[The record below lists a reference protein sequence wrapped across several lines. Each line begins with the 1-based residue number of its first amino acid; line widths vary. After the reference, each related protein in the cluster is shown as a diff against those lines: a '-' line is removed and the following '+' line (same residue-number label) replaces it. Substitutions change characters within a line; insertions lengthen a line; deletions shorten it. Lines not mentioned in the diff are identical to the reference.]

1 MDPTI
6 LIMITSFAA
15 AMALVYAIV
24 TWIQSKQDS
33 QAESR
38 LAAFTGKS
46 KTTSGQI
53 ADELVRDGL
62 SSATGILG
70 AIAARFKN
78 LPMFFQQAES
88 PLKPEQFLILVAV
101 TGVLGG
107 AICAF
112 VPQIPNTLI
121 PIGAFTGF
129 ALPWLWLWFKRRMR
143 FKKFEAQLSD
153 ALELMARALKSGHSL
168 SSGLQVVAGEM
179 PDPIATEFL
188 KVHEEQNLGMSVEAA
203 LKSLLKRVPNM
214 DLQFFVTAVC
224 IQRQCGGD
232 LAEILTKIG
241 GLVRE
246 RFKILGQVKAL
257 TGEGRIS
264 GIVLMALPPCLFA
277 AVYALN
283 PEYVLILFE
292 REEGRKML
300 FVTGILHVLGAICIK
315 KIIDIKV

>member
-6 LIMITSFAA
+6 LIMIASFGGVV
-15 AMALVYAIV
+15 ALVFAV
-24 TWIQSKQDS
+24 ATWIQSKQDS

-38 LAAFTGKS
+38 LAAFTGNQKAS
-46 KTTSGQI
+46 SAHI

-62 SSATGILG
+62 SSATGLLG

-88 PLKPEQFLILVAV
+88 PLKPEQFFILVAV
-101 TGVLGG
+101 TAAVGA

-112 VPQIPNTLI
+112 VPQIPKTLV
-121 PIGAFTGF
+121 PVGAAVGF

-143 FKKFEAQLSD
+143 FNKFESQLSD

-168 SSGLQVVAGEM
+168 SSGLQVVASEM

-203 LKSLLKRVPNM
+203 LKSLLKRIPNM

-232 LAEILTKIG
+232 LAEILSKIG

-264 GIVLMALPPCLFA
+264 GVVLMGLPPLLFA

-283 PEYVLILFE
+283 PEYVMVLFD

-300 FVTGILHVLGAICIK
+300 FATAFLQVLGAICIK